1 MFDNGTNNT
10 NSLNFDNVNNFY
22 DKNTF
27 SSQLYQ
33 IKEEVKIVPW
43 LK

>member
-1 MFDNGTNNT
+1 MFDNGINNT

-27 SSQLYQ
+27 RSQLYQ
-33 IKEEVKIVPW
+33 IKEEVKIVP
-43 LK
+43 